1 MHPALG
7 AVVCHGGIDLV
18 PKLCQYGTM
27 DLTTYVKRLQEQLA
41 TAAEAGGDEARE
53 LAERLIATLDAAA
66 RLVLLDALS
75 TAADEITWEMAPG
88 SVEVRLRGGE
98 PEFVVTLPPADDE
111 YGDVPAPAMPEAAG
125 DADGSARLNLRMPES
140 LKHRIEEA
148 ANTEGL
154 SLNAW
159 LVRAAGSAL
168 DSATRATWRGPTAG
182 DRFTGWVR

>member
-1 MHPALG
+1 M
-7 AVVCHGGIDLV
+7 V
-18 PKLCQYGTM
+18 PDACQNGTM

-41 TAAEAGGDEARE
+41 VAAEAGGDQARE
-53 LAERLIATLDAAA
+53 LAGRLMSPLDAAT

-111 YGDVPAPAMPEAAG
+111 YGEVPAAVPEAAG
-125 DADGSARLNLRMPES
+125 DAEGSARLNLRMPES
-140 LKHRIEEA
+140 LKQRIEEA
-148 ANTEGL
+148 ANSEGL

-159 LVRAAGSAL
+159 LVRAAGAAL
-168 DSATRATWRGPTAG
+168 GSGTTTWSRGPTGG